1 MITNTTPILRVDKLS
16 KSFGDTCILKGVS
29 LSLRKGEIKVLI
41 GPSGGG
47 KSTLLQCI
55 NCLVPPDAGEIHLG
69 EDRIDLANKS
79 DLYRLRQQVGM
90 IFQDFNLFD
99 HLNALDNITIALR
112 KVKGIDKIEAAERAR
127 LELEQ
132 VGLGD
137 KAALY
142 PAQLSGGQKQRIA
155 IARALAMDPK
165 ALLLDEPTSALD
177 PELIGEV
184 ITVIRTLAA
193 KGMTMIM
200 ATHQMSLIAT
210 LADEILFM
218 EGGVIVEQG
227 SPAQLLA
234 PGNPSKSQ
242 GFCDRLNALADSGC

>member
-1 MITNTTPILRVDKLS
+1 MITDTTPILRVDKLS

-55 NCLVPPDAGEIHLG
+55 NCLIPPDAGEIHLG
-69 EDRIDLANKS
+69 EDQIDLANKS

-112 KVKGIDKIEAAERAR
+112 KVKGIGKREATERAL

-137 KAALY
+137 KADA
-142 PAQLSGGQKQRIA
+142 LSGPA
-155 IARALAMDPK
+155 VAAARN
-165 ALLLDEPTSALD
+165 S
-177 PELIGEV
+177 
-184 ITVIRTLAA
+184 
-193 KGMTMIM
+193 
-200 ATHQMSLIAT
+200 
-210 LADEILFM
+210 
-218 EGGVIVEQG
+218 G
-227 SPAQLLA
+227 SPL
-234 PGNPSKSQ
+234 PGPWPWTPRPCSWTNRPRRSI
-242 GFCDRLNALADSGC
+242 RN

>member
-1 MITNTTPILRVDKLS
+1 MTETTPILRVNKIS
-16 KSFGDTCILKGVS
+16 KAFGDDTILKSVS
-29 LSLRKGEIKVLI
+29 LQLAKGEIKVLI

-55 NCLVPPDAGEIHLG
+55 NCLVIPDSGDIQLENNY
-69 EDRIDLANKS
+69 IDFTSKQ
-79 DLYRLRQQVGM
+79 DLYRLRQQIGM

-99 HLNALDNITIALR
+99 HLTALDNITIALR
-112 KVKGIDKIEAAERAR
+112 KVKKIGKKEAVQRAR
-127 LELEQ
+127 VELEQ

-137 KAALY
+137 KENLY
-142 PAQLSGGQKQRIA
+142 PAQLSGGQKQRVA

-165 ALLLDEPTSALD
+165 ILMLDEPTSALD

-184 ITVIRTLAA
+184 IAVIKELAV

-200 ATHQMSLIAT
+200 ATHQVSLISS

-218 EGGVIVEQG
+218 ENGSIVEQG
-227 SPAQLLA
+227 PPASLLTV
-234 PGNPSKSQ
+234 GNGSKTQ
-242 GFCDRLNALADSGC
+242 GFCDRLNELTEVVS

>member
-1 MITNTTPILRVDKLS
+1 MIAATTPILRVENLTKCY
-16 KSFGDTCILKGVS
+16 GAACILKSAS
-29 LSLRKGEIKVLI
+29 LTLGKGEIKVLI

-47 KSTLLQCI
+47 KSTLLQCL
-55 NCLVPPDAGEIHLG
+55 NCLVQPDSGEIWLDG
-69 EDRIDLANKS
+69 VQIDLHSKP

-99 HLNALDNITIALR
+99 HLSALDNITIALR
-112 KVKGIDKIEAAERAR
+112 KVKKAGRREAEERAR
-127 LELEQ
+127 IQLDQ

-137 KAALY
+137 KGHLY
-142 PAQLSGGQKQRIA
+142 PAQLSGGQKQRVA

-165 ALLLDEPTSALD
+165 VLLLDEPTSALD

-184 ITVIRTLAA
+184 IAVIRNLAA
-193 KGMTMIM
+193 QGMTMIM
-200 ATHQMSLIAT
+200 ATHQISLIAT

-218 EGGVIVEQG
+218 AGGDIVEQG

-234 PGNPSKSQ
+234 PGNASKSQ
-242 GFCDRLNALADSGC
+242 GFCDRLNEISDGG

>member
-1 MITNTTPILRVDKLS
+1 MTTATTPILRVENLTKCY
-16 KSFGDTCILKGVS
+16 GTTCILKGAS
-29 LSLRKGEIKVLI
+29 LTLGKGEIKALI

-47 KSTLLQCI
+47 MSTLLQWL
-55 NCLVPPDAGEIHLG
+55 NCLVQLDSSSIWLYVVQIYLHSKP
-69 EDRIDLANKS
+69 

-99 HLNALDNITIALR
+99 HLSALDNITIALR
-112 KVKGIDKIEAAERAR
+112 KVKKAGRREAEERAR
-127 LELEQ
+127 IELDQ

-137 KAALY
+137 KGHLY
-142 PAQLSGGQKQRIA
+142 PAQLSGGQKQRVA

-165 ALLLDEPTSALD
+165 VLLLDEPTSALD

-184 ITVIRTLAA
+184 IAVIRNLAA
-193 KGMTMIM
+193 QGMTMIM
-200 ATHQMSLIAT
+200 ATHQISLIAT

-218 EGGVIVEQG
+218 AGGDIVEQG

-234 PGNPSKSQ
+234 PGNASKSQ
-242 GFCDRLNALADSGC
+242 GFCDRLNEISDGG